1 MIFENFSADSCID
14 SQKENFTISYF
25 GSLQYLQTV
34 AFTIGYGHITPMCHL
49 GKVGSL
55 IIISKIINSKLNTM
69 FFFHFHRLTL
79 SFLPM

>member
-55 IIISKIINSKLNTM
+55 IIISKIINSKHIKRWMMQNHLKPVIKM
-69 FFFHFHRLTL
+69 
-79 SFLPM
+79 

>member
-1 MIFENFSADSCID
+1 MIFENFSADSCIN

-34 AFTIGYGHITPMCHL
+34 AFTIGYGHITPMCHF